1 MTQPQKTT
9 YKDAGVDIERGDEFV
24 ERIKAKV
31 QSTYGDRV
39 ASGIGGFAALYKMGE
54 DKLLAAGTDG
64 VGTKVKIAQ
73 MLDRHDTVGIDLVA
87 MCVNDVICTGAKPL
101 FFLDYIATGV
111 LELPVAEALVTGIV
125 EGCKQS
131 EAALI
136 GGETAEMPGLYG
148 AGEYDLAGFCVGEV
162 EVKNLIDG
170 SRVKAGDTL
179 IALASSG
186 IHSNGFS
193 LVRKLVKEDETA
205 LLEQCL
211 TPTRIYW
218 PVVKA
223 VLPQVNAMAHITGGG
238 LSNIPRMNDAFDY
251 IIDFLPGLNDI
262 PPVFGEM
269 VKRSGLEGKDLYE
282 TLNMGIGF
290 VFATSEPDALSQKL
304 EELGERFWRIG
315 HVEKGSMS
323 HVREKGMSHVHESGM
338 ARVSANGMDFSC

>member
-1 MTQPQKTT
+1 MSQAKKIT

-31 QSTYGDRV
+31 QGTYGDRV
-39 ASGIGGFAALYKMGE
+39 ASGIGGFAALYKMGA

-73 MLDRHDTVGIDLVA
+73 MLDKHDTVGIDLVA

-111 LELPVAEALVTGIV
+111 LDLPVAEALVTGIV
-125 EGCKQS
+125 DGCKQS

-162 EVKNLIDG
+162 ETKNLVDG
-170 SRVKAGDTL
+170 SRVREGDAL
-179 IALASSG
+179 IALPSSG

-193 LVRKLVKEDETA
+193 LVRKLVGPEETA
-205 LLEQCL
+205 LLADCL

-218 PVVKA
+218 PVVKEI
-223 VLPQVNAMAHITGGG
+223 LPLVSAMAHITGGG
-238 LSNIPRMNDAFDY
+238 LSNIPRMSGDFDY
-251 IIDFLPGLNDI
+251 VIEILPGLQDI
-262 PPVFGEM
+262 PAVFGEM
-269 VKRSGLEGKDLYE
+269 VKRSGLAGKDLYE

-290 VFATSEPDALSQKL
+290 VFATPDAAALGAKL
-304 EELGERFWRIG
+304 KSLNQPFWRIG
-315 HVEKGSMS
+315 HVAKG
-323 HVREKGMSHVHESGM
+323 RGM
-338 ARVSANGMDFSC
+338 AQVRANGMNFDC